1 MNEIIKQINSENLRT
16 DLPDIKVGDTVK
28 VFVKITEGNKERIQ
42 FFEGLLLKRQGS
54 GLNANFTVRRVTG
67 KIGVE
72 RTFLVNSPLIDKIE
86 VKKSAKVRR
95 SKLYYMRE
103 RFGKKA
109 RLKEKRD
116 F

>member
-1 MNEIIKQINSENLRT
+1 MNEIIRQINSENLRS
-16 DLPDIKVGDTVK
+16 DLPEVKVGDTVK

-42 FFEGLLLKRQGS
+42 FFEGLVLKRQGS
-54 GLNANFTVRRVTG
+54 GLNTNFTVRRVTG

-72 RTFLVNSPLIDKIE
+72 RTFLMNSPLIDKIE

>member
-1 MNEIIKQINSENLRT
+1 MNEIIKQINNENLRT

-42 FFEGLLLKRQGS
+42 FFEGLVLKRQGS

>member
-1 MNEIIKQINSENLRT
+1 
-16 DLPDIKVGDTVK
+16 V
-28 VFVKITEGNKERIQ
+28 
-42 FFEGLLLKRQGS
+42 LKKQGS
-54 GLNANFTVRRVTG
+54 GINANFTVRRVTG

-72 RTFLVNSPLIDKIE
+72 RTFLLNSPLIDKVE

-109 RLKEKRD
+109 RLKEKRS

>member
-1 MNEIIKQINSENLRT
+1 MNEIIKQINNENLRT

-42 FFEGLLLKRQGS
+42 FFEGLVLKRQGS
-54 GLNANFTVRRVTG
+54 GMNANFTVRRVTG

-72 RTFLVNSPLIDKIE
+72 RTFLMNSPLIDKVE

>member
-1 MNEIIKQINSENLRT
+1 MNEIIKQINNENLRT

-42 FFEGLLLKRQGS
+42 FFEGLVLKRQGS

-72 RTFLVNSPLIDKIE
+72 RTFLMNSPLIDKVE

-109 RLKEKRD
+109 RLREKRD

>member
-1 MNEIIKQINSENLRT
+1 MSEIIKQINSENLRS
-16 DLPDIKVGDTVK
+16 DLPAVNVGDTVK
-28 VFVKITEGNKERIQ
+28 VFVKIKEGNKERVQ
-42 FFEGLLLKRQGS
+42 FFEGLVLKKQGS
-54 GLNANFTVRRVTG
+54 GINANFTVRRVTG

-72 RTFLVNSPLIDKIE
+72 RTFLLNSPLIDKVE

-109 RLKEKRD
+109 RLKEKRS

>member
-28 VFVKITEGNKERIQ
+28 VYVKIKEGNKERIQ
-42 FFEGLLLKRQGS
+42 FFEGLVLKRQGS

-72 RTFLVNSPLIDKIE
+72 RTFLMNSPLIDKVE

>member
-42 FFEGLLLKRQGS
+42 FFEGLVLKRQGS

>member
-1 MNEIIKQINSENLRT
+1 MNEIIKQINNENLRE

-28 VFVKITEGNKERIQ
+28 VFVKIKEGNKERIQ
-42 FFEGLLLKRQGS
+42 FFEGLVLKKQGS
-54 GLNANFTVRRVTG
+54 GISANFTVRRVTG

-72 RTFLVNSPLIDKIE
+72 RTFLMNSPLIDKVE
-86 VKKSAKVRR
+86 VKRSAKVRR
-95 SKLYYMRE
+95 SKLYYMRT

-109 RLKEKRD
+109 RLKEKRN

>member
-1 MNEIIKQINSENLRT
+1 MNEIIKQINNENLRT

-42 FFEGLLLKRQGS
+42 FFEGLVLKRQGS

-72 RTFLVNSPLIDKIE
+72 RTFLMNSPLIDKVE